1 MKLLVAEKLFDGLQF
16 TFGHVEVLLGVLG
29 ILLLHIK
36 PRFGKIEVH
45 ALLRRDDIP
54 AQTIA

>member
-1 MKLLVAEKLFDGLQF
+1 MAEKLFDGLQF